1 MPAKPRTYQPQKVR
15 AALAA
20 QTRALRAAVDA
31 LSTEQ
36 LDLPT
41 RLGRWRVRELL
52 AHLAVQL
59 DYVPAHL
66 DDRPQGRAPLDLS
79 GWAAGVATV
88 APLLDEQARE
98 RGAAEFAGDAAS
110 VAAAFGRAADALLA
124 LLERPEAA
132 DPARRFE
139 IRLGSMTLSD
149 MLVTRLVE
157 TVVHADDLAAALGPD
172 AFPGSPV
179 SSVSL
184 TSSASRALPAFPHDR
199 QAVAAVTRLLA
210 DAFADRTPGGAVELR
225 IPPYAVVQAVE
236 GPRHTRGT
244 PPNVVETD
252 PLTWIRLATGR
263 TDWAAAVDAA
273 EVSASGERSDLRAY
287 LPVLG

>member
-1 MPAKPRTYQPQKVR
+1 MPPKPRTYQPQKVR
-15 AALAA
+15 TALAA
-20 QTRALRAAVDA
+20 QTGALRDAVRQLCERPDA
-31 LSTEQ
+31 EQ
-36 LDLPT
+36 WLARPT
-41 RLGRWRVRELL
+41 GLGEWTVRELI

-59 DYVPAHL
+59 DFVPEHL
-66 DDRPQGRAPLDLS
+66 DDPLEGRAPLDLP
-79 GWAAGVATV
+79 GWVAAVGTV
-88 APLLDEQARE
+88 APLLDEQARA
-98 RGAAEFAGDAAS
+98 RAAGDFGGDAAS
-110 VAAAFGRAADALLA
+110 VAQAFTRAADALTG
-124 LLERPEAA
+124 LLDRPEVA
-132 DPARRFE
+132 DPVRRFE
-139 IRLGSMTLSD
+139 IRLGSMTLAD

-157 TVVHADDLAAALGPD
+157 TVVHADDLAAALGLD
-172 AFPGSPV
+172 G
-179 SSVSL
+179 
-184 TSSASRALPAFPHDR
+184 FPHDR

-263 TDWAAAVDAA
+263 ADWAAAVDAA
-273 EVSASGERSDLRAY
+273 AVSASGERSDLREY

>member
-1 MPAKPRTYQPQKVR
+1 MPAKPRAYQPQKVR

-20 QTRALRAAVDA
+20 QTAALRAAVDA
-31 LSTEQ
+31 LTTGQ

-41 RLGRWRVRELL
+41 RLGQWRVRELL

-59 DYVPAHL
+59 DFVPAHL
-66 DDRPQGRAPLDLS
+66 DDPAEGRAPLALL
-79 GWAAGVATV
+79 GWVAGVGTV

-98 RGAAEFAGDAAS
+98 RAGTEFDGDAAS
-110 VAAAFGRAADALLA
+110 VATAFGRAADALTGLLA
-124 LLERPEAA
+124 KPEAA
-132 DPARRFE
+132 DPTRRFE
-139 IRLGSMTLSD
+139 IRLGSMALSD

-157 TVVHADDLAAALGPD
+157 AVVHADDLAAALGRD
-172 AFPGSPV
+172 
-179 SSVSL
+179 
-184 TSSASRALPAFPHDR
+184 AFPHDR

-210 DAFADRTPGGAVELR
+210 DAFADRAPGGAVELR

-263 TDWAAAVDAA
+263 LDWAAAVEAA
-273 EVSASGERSDLRAY
+273 AVSASGERSDLRAH

>member
-1 MPAKPRTYQPQKVR
+1 MPAKSRTYQPQKVR

-20 QTRALRAAVDA
+20 QTGALRSAVNGLTA
-31 LSTEQ
+31 EQ

-41 RLGRWRVRELL
+41 RLGEWTVRDLL

-59 DYVPAHL
+59 DFVPAHL
-66 DDRPQGRAPLDLS
+66 DDPLQGRPTLDLS
-79 GWAAGVATV
+79 GWAAAVGTV
-88 APLLDEQARE
+88 AALLDEQAKE
-98 RGAAEFAGDAAS
+98 RAAADFGGDPPS
-110 VAAAFGRAADALLA
+110 VSVAFGRAADALTGM
-124 LLERPEAA
+124 LERPEVA

-139 IRLGSMTLSD
+139 IRLGSMTLTD

-157 TVVHADDLAAALGPD
+157 TVVHADDLADALGLD
-172 AFPGSPV
+172 
-179 SSVSL
+179 
-184 TSSASRALPAFPHDR
+184 AFPHDR
-199 QAVAAVTRLLA
+199 QALAAVSRMLA
-210 DAFADRTPGGAVELR
+210 DAFADRAPGGAVELR

-263 TDWAAAVDAA
+263 TAWAAAVDAA
-273 EVSASGERSDLRAY
+273 ALSASGERSDLSGY

>member
-1 MPAKPRTYQPQKVR
+1 MPPKSRTYQPQKVR

-20 QTRALRAAVDA
+20 QTGALRAAVRGLTA
-31 LSTEQ
+31 EQ

-41 RLGRWRVRELL
+41 RLGKWTVRELL

-59 DYVPAHL
+59 DHVPAHL
-66 DDRPQGRAPLDLS
+66 DDPLQGRPPLDLT
-79 GWAAGVATV
+79 GWVAAVGTV
-88 APLLDEQARE
+88 APLLDEQAGE
-98 RGAAEFAGDAAS
+98 RAAVDFAGAPAA
-110 VAAAFGRAADALLA
+110 VAEAFGRAADALTG

-139 IRLGSMTLSD
+139 IRLGSMTLAD

-157 TVVHADDLAAALGPD
+157 TVVHADDLADALGPE
-172 AFPGSPV
+172 
-179 SSVSL
+179 
-184 TSSASRALPAFPHDR
+184 AFPHDR

-210 DAFADRTPGGAVELR
+210 DALAARAPGGAVELR

-263 TDWAAAVDAA
+263 TAWAAAVDAA
-273 EVSASGERSDLRAY
+273 AVSASGERSDLSAY